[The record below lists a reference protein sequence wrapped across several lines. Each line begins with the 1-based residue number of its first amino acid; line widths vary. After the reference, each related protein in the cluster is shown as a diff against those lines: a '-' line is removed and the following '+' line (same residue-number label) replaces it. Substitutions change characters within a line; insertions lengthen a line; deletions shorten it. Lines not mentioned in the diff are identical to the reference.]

1 MLSYLMETL
10 YIAATVH
17 CKNSLFSFAPQ
28 SITIRDTQPISLRP
42 QNQTM
47 IMNHPNITKQVLV
60 STKISHIRNAAVC
73 AIAIYEE
80 KYIDEWVDYNLA
92 IGFKKLYIYDNSIN
106 FTLNSWNRRRHDRRI
121 TVIHHPGQKGQK
133 APQFTAYNDCV
144 PRARRGGFYWA
155 AFFDL
160 DEYLVLKKH
169 RYVSGFLEDY
179 CSKGSVG
186 INWRY
191 FGTSNHSHYQS
202 IPVLKRFQ
210 HYTPNNPENL
220 HIKSIVRLQD
230 FEKTKHPH
238 YVILKKGFHN
248 KNTNGQTIKKALID
262 PVYDVAVLHHYG
274 MKSRE
279 EFIQKRL
286 RGRADLALNQTQM
299 AQNLKEAIEEDLDVG
314 TVYDDSA
321 WRLLCDRVP
330 KYKMYD

>member
-1 MLSYLMETL
+1 
-10 YIAATVH
+10 
-17 CKNSLFSFAPQ
+17 
-28 SITIRDTQPISLRP
+28 
-42 QNQTM
+42 
-47 IMNHPNITKQVLV
+47 
-60 STKISHIRNAAVC
+60 
-73 AIAIYEE
+73 
-80 KYIDEWVDYNLA
+80 LA

-106 FTLNSWNRRRHDRRI
+106 FTLSAWNRRRHDRRI
-121 TVIHHPGQKGQK
+121 TVIHHPGQK

-169 RYVSGFLEDY
+169 RYVSEFLEDY
-179 CSKGSVG
+179 CFKGSVG

-191 FGTSNHSHYQS
+191 FGTSNHSLYQP

-238 YVILKKGFHN
+238 YVILKKGFQN

-274 MKSRE
+274 IKSRE

-299 AQNLKEAIEEDLDVG
+299 AKKLKEAIEEDLDIG